1 MERWKGFRE
10 AKVYKRIEENKY
22 IVSFY
27 IKVMDEEGE
36 LPEYLPGQFIAV
48 KVPMEDGTYSKS
60 RQYTLSSISNGDY
73 YRISVKR
80 EEEGEVSKILYDQVK
95 EGDNIYITAPVG
107 KFVLKDGNQPVVLIG
122 GGIGITPM
130 LTMAM
135 AAERENR
142 SSHLIYS
149 IPNTEFMAFRDE
161 INKLDDSGAYINTTI
176 VYTRPQETDV
186 MGKDYD
192 EKGRLTKEWLEG
204 NIPKEAEVYFCG
216 PVPFMKA
223 MYQNLRQI
231 GISDD
236 KISFEMFEP
245 GVDIRK

>member
-10 AKVYKRIEENKY
+10 AKVVKRVEENKY
-22 IVSFY
+22 IVSLY

-36 LPEYLPGQFIAV
+36 LPDYLPGQFIAV
-48 KVPMEDGTYSKS
+48 KVPMDDGTLSKS
-60 RQYTLSSISNGDY
+60 RQYTLSSISNGEY

-80 EEEGEVSKILYDQVK
+80 EEEGQVSKFVFDHVK
-95 EGDNIYITAPVG
+95 EGNTIHITAPAG
-107 KFVLKDGNQPVVLIG
+107 KFVLKEGNKPVVLIG

-135 AAERENR
+135 AAEKEKR

-149 IPNTEFMAFRDE
+149 LPNTEFMAFRDE
-161 INKLDDSGAYINTTI
+161 INKLSGAHVNTTI
-176 VYTRPQETDV
+176 VYTRPLETDV

-192 EKGRLTKEWLEG
+192 EKGRLTKEWLER
-204 NIPKEAEVYFCG
+204 NIQKDAEVYFCG

-223 MYQNLRQI
+223 MYQNLLQI
-231 GISDD
+231 GFSDD
-236 KISFEMFEP
+236 NISFEMFVP